1 MADQQTTGLA
11 VRQSVVVEAP
21 QERAF
26 AVFTQ
31 QVDTWWPIAERHIG
45 GSQPVAAVL
54 EGHVGGRWFE
64 RAADGTECPWGRVLA
79 WEPPTRVV
87 LSWEVSADWQPDP
100 GTSSTVEVRFESL
113 GERRTRVEL
122 EHRGLE
128 VYGERAQEMRDMF
141 DGPDAWADLLAR
153 FRETAAGA
161 SGAGAS
167 GAGAS

>member
-1 MADQQTTGLA
+1 MADQQSADLV
-11 VRQSVVVEAP
+11 VRQSIVVAAP

-31 QVDTWWPIAERHIG
+31 RIETWWPIAERYIG
-45 GSQPVAAVL
+45 SEQPVTAVI

-64 RAADGTECPWGRVLA
+64 RAADGSECPWGRVLA
-79 WEPPTRVV
+79 WEPPARVV

-100 GTSSTVEVRFESL
+100 ETASTIEVSFEPA
-113 GERRTRVEL
+113 GDGRTRVAL

-141 DGPDAWADLLAR
+141 GGADAWADLLAR
-153 FRETAAGA
+153 FSATVADAAQTA
-161 SGAGAS
+161 S
-167 GAGAS
+167 